1 MHSTFVLS
9 LFATAVSAQLSTIEK
24 HVGSLTL
31 SSSFEPVKE
40 SYWTGYPHHRRT
52 PFAVSPDG
60 KSAYLAYLDASETGV
75 HVQQVNPSTFAAVG
89 DAVTVSAGKEA
100 GGLVAHNDGFA
111 LLTNEAMPSG
121 TSNAPPESTPV
132 AVLYRYT
139 SGKETFKTWL
149 GGPSNAG
156 DMGMLA
162 SPDMNGDLAYSE
174 ASGMYGAYFVVTAYS
189 GSAQGH
195 FGDAIQ
201 YVNDNGTLEQI
212 QGASSSW
219 GCSHNTGIAFEAS
232 DSVPFASICSEDQGA
247 IWLNT
252 GATGMDKSGVKIS
265 NENVTNGAGNEA
277 MGGMSGSYSGLARF
291 QDSDSY
297 IFSWVSRGA
306 KDLTTNDWMGAG
318 YTHSVN
324 RTVNRNVAIATMSD
338 KKTLTGKQATSELV
352 ADGDSQINWITTGS
366 ADCSNA
372 HVATFDKTS
381 ALVTWE
387 EIAEP
392 TCDFVAM
399 GCKGA
404 YTGSYFQL
412 VTDGKKIGE
421 PVKATDVYV
430 AGDMVTMADGRVCWP
445 YVDMKWTLD
454 GPVQNAASVKQISF
468 ACMSNGG
475 NSSTPSASA
484 SAAPASSTPAA
495 TSAAAVKTSSV
506 AAKLS
511 SVAEKAESAGYGSQ
525 PETSAAAQVP
535 TDSTLPTFEFLTSGA
550 TITPPSTSIPATL
563 LPSIMYTTEFS
574 ASIPTEISSQVPPTN
589 PVEYTS
595 AVSASIPTE
604 VPSQVA
610 PTNPVEY
617 TSEVSASIPTEVPT
631 QIPGI
636 SIGLPGISIG
646 FSIGIDQPNP
656 SATFDLPA
664 SESFNPTNA
673 PAFTE
678 STDIPNPTIGPAS
691 STTPC
696 SSEITATP
704 APEAPVETPEASEVP
719 ATSTP
724 CTEEGEA
731 PVTTPAP
738 VETPEAS
745 EVPAAST
752 PCTEE
757 NEAPVSTPA
766 AIETPTPT
774 PQVPSGAETPCSEE
788 LEATATGAD
797 AQAPTFTPLPTEA
810 SVPYPTG
817 TDVPSRNSGRPFPTG
832 QWHHGGRPGF
842 GWGRPHPTGWKPWHG
857 RPRPV
862 GSFSPRP
869 SASTQPEKYDFGLG
883 KASSTPCTLETR
895 VRPTATDA
903 AH

>member
-9 LFATAVSAQLSTIEK
+9 LLATAVSAQLSTIEK
-24 HVGSLTL
+24 HVGSLAL
-31 SSSFEPVKE
+31 SSSFGPVKE

-75 HVQQVNPSTFAAVG
+75 HVQQVDPLTFAAVG
-89 DAVTVSAGKEA
+89 DAVTVSGGKEA

-111 LLTNEAMPSG
+111 LLTNEALPSG
-121 TSNAPPESTPV
+121 TSNAPPASTPV

-139 SGKETFKTWL
+139 SGKETFKTFL

-156 DMGMLA
+156 DMGMLS
-162 SPDMNGDLAYSE
+162 SPDLNGDLAYSE
-174 ASGMYGAYFVVTAYS
+174 AAGMYGAYFVVTAYS

-232 DSVPFASICSEDQGA
+232 DSAPFASICSEDQGA

-338 KKTLTGKQATSELV
+338 KKTLVGKQATSELG
-352 ADGDSQINWITTGS
+352 ADGDSQVNWITTGS

-392 TCDFVAM
+392 TCDFIAM

-412 VTDGKKIGE
+412 VTDGKKVGE

-454 GPVQNAASVKQISF
+454 GPVQNAASVKEISF
-468 ACMSNGG
+468 ACLSNGG
-475 NSSTPSASA
+475 SSS
-484 SAAPASSTPAA
+484 APASSSSSAPVA
-495 TSAAAVKTSSV
+495 TSAAASK
-506 AAKLS
+506 
-511 SVAEKAESAGYGSQ
+511 
-525 PETSAAAQVP
+525 TSAAAEEKPTSVAENAESSGIPVEIASSAAPEVP
-535 TDSTLPTFEFLTSGA
+535 ADSTLPTFEIVTSGA
-550 TITPPSTSIPATL
+550 TITPPSTSAVATA
-563 LPSIMYTTEFS
+563 LPSSAYGEYT
-574 ASIPTEISSQVPPTN
+574 ASIPIEVSSQVPAVSTIKASALPSTAYG
-589 PVEYTS
+589 EYT
-595 AVSASIPTE
+595 ASIPTE
-604 VPSQVA
+604 VS
-610 PTNPVEY
+610 
-617 TSEVSASIPTEVPT
+617 S
-631 QIPGI
+631 QIPAVSTGV
-636 SIGLPGISIG
+636 
-646 FSIGIDQPNP
+646 DQPAP
-656 SATFDLPA
+656 SSTFTLPA
-664 SESFNPTNA
+664 SESFNPTDA

-678 STDIPNPTIGPAS
+678 STDIPNPTIGPES
-691 STTPC
+691 SSTPC
-696 SSEITATP
+696 SSELTP
-704 APEAPVETPEASEVP
+704 TEAPEAPVETPEASEVP
-719 ATSTP
+719 EAPTTTATPAPEVPSEAEETP
-724 CTEEGEA
+724 CPEESAATATGVEA
-731 PVTTPAP
+731 EVPAVTTTPASQ
-738 VETPEAS
+738 TPSDAE
-745 EVPAAST
+745 
-752 PCTEE
+752 
-757 NEAPVSTPA
+757 
-766 AIETPTPT
+766 
-774 PQVPSGAETPCSEE
+774 ETPCSEE
-788 LEATATGAD
+788 TEATATGA
-797 AQAPTFTPLPTEA
+797 AAKSLTFTPLPTD
-810 SVPYPTG
+810 VPYPTG
-817 TDVPSRNSGRPFPTG
+817 TGSRSGHSGRPFPTG
-832 QWHHGGRPGF
+832 NWHHGGRPGF
-842 GWGRPHPTGWKPWHG
+842 GYGRPRPSGWGSWPGHG
-857 RPRPV
+857 RPRPT
-862 GSFSPRP
+862 GSFGSY
-869 SASTQPEKYDFGLG
+869 AGTQPEKFDFGL

-895 VRPTATDA
+895 VRPTATGTVY
-903 AH
+903 

>member
-9 LFATAVSAQLSTIEK
+9 LFATAVAAQLSSIEK
-24 HVGSLTL
+24 HVGSLAL
-31 SSSFEPVKE
+31 SSSFGPVKE

-75 HVQQVNPSTFAAVG
+75 HVQQVDPSTFAAVG
-89 DAVTVSAGKEA
+89 DAVTVAGGKEA

-149 GGPSNAG
+149 GGPDNVG
-156 DMGMLA
+156 GMGALA

-174 ASGMYGAYFVVTAYS
+174 AAGMYGAYFVVTAYS

-201 YVNDNGTLEQI
+201 YVNDKGTLEQI
-212 QGASSSW
+212 PGASSSW

-232 DSVPFASICSEDQGA
+232 DSAPFASICSEDQGA

-252 GATGMDKSGVKIS
+252 GTSGMDKSGVKIS

-338 KKTLTGKQATSELV
+338 KKTLVGEQATSELGP
-352 ADGDSQINWITTGS
+352 DGDSQVNWITTGS

-392 TCDFVAM
+392 TCDFIAM

-412 VTDGKKIGE
+412 VTDGKKVGE

-454 GPVQNAASVKQISF
+454 GPIRNAASVKEISF
-468 ACMSNGG
+468 ACLSNGG
-475 NSSTPSASA
+475 SSSTP
-484 SAAPASSTPAA
+484 APASSVVASS
-495 TSAAAVKTSSV
+495 SAAVGSSV
-506 AAKLS
+506 AAEAKPS
-511 SVAEKAESAGYGSQ
+511 SVAENAESTGAPVEIAS
-525 PETSAAAQVP
+525 SAAPELPA
-535 TDSTLPTFEFLTSGA
+535 DSDLPTFEIVTSGA
-550 TITPPSTSIPATL
+550 TITPPSTSAEATA
-563 LPSIMYTTEFS
+563 LPSSAYPEYT
-574 ASIPTEISSQVPPTN
+574 ASIPTELSSQVPAVSTGTPSAL
-589 PVEYTS
+589 PTS
-595 AVSASIPTE
+595 AYGEYPASIPTE
-604 VPSQVA
+604 VSSQVPA
-610 PTNPVEY
+610 
-617 TSEVSASIPTEVPT
+617 
-631 QIPGI
+631 I
-636 SIGLPGISIG
+636 STGL
-646 FSIGIDQPNP
+646 DQPAP
-656 SATFDLPA
+656 SSTFTLAA
-664 SESFNPTNA
+664 SESFNPTDA

-678 STDIPNPTIGPAS
+678 STDVPNPTIGPES
-691 STTPC
+691 STPC
-696 SSEITATP
+696 SSELLPT
-704 APEAPVETPEASEVP
+704 EAPVESPVQTPEASEVP
-719 ATSTP
+719 QAPEAPEVPATTAVPIETPTPEVPSEGVEETP
-724 CTEEGEA
+724 CTEE
-731 PVTTPAP
+731 P
-738 VETPEAS
+738 
-745 EVPAAST
+745 
-752 PCTEE
+752 
-757 NEAPVSTPA
+757 
-766 AIETPTPT
+766 
-774 PQVPSGAETPCSEE
+774 
-788 LEATATGAD
+788 EATATGVA
-797 AQAPTFTPLPTEA
+797 AENPALTPLPTEA
-810 SVPYPTG
+810 PFPTG
-817 TDVPSRNSGRPFPTG
+817 TATRNSGRPFPTG
-832 QWHHGGRPGF
+832 NWHHGDRPGF
-842 GWGRPHPTGWKPWHG
+842 GYGRPRPSGWGSRPGHG
-857 RPRPV
+857 RPRPT
-862 GSFSPRP
+862 GSFGSY
-869 SASTQPEKYDFGLG
+869 AGTQPEKFDFGLN

-895 VRPTATDA
+895 VRPTATNA
-903 AH
+903 AY

>member
-9 LFATAVSAQLSTIEK
+9 LLASSVAAALSSTNLEK
-24 HVGSLTL
+24 HVGALSL
-31 SSSFEPVKE
+31 SSSFGPVKE

-60 KSAYLAYLDASETGV
+60 KSAYLAYLDATESGV

-89 DAVTVSAGKEA
+89 DAVTVSGGKEA

-139 SGKETFKTWL
+139 SGKQTFKTWL
-149 GGPSNAG
+149 GGPDNAG

-338 KKTLTGKQATSELV
+338 KKTLVGDQATSELV
-352 ADGDSQINWITTGS
+352 ADGDSQVNWITTGS

-392 TCDFVAM
+392 TCDFIAM

-412 VTDGKKIGE
+412 VTDGKKVGE

-430 AGDMVTMADGRVCWP
+430 AGDMVTMTDGRICWP

-454 GPVQNAASVKQISF
+454 GPVQNAASVKEISF
-468 ACMSNGG
+468 ACMSNGAG
-475 NSSTPSASA
+475 SSTSSASA
-484 SAAPASSTPAA
+484 SASSASSAPAA
-495 TSAAAVKTSSV
+495 TSAAAVKTSS
-506 AAKLS
+506 AAAQKPT
-511 SVAEKAESAGYGSQ
+511 SVAENAESTGAPIEIETPAASASTAA
-525 PETSAAAQVP
+525 PEIPA
-535 TDSTLPTFEFLTSGA
+535 DSTLPTFEIVTSGA
-550 TITPPSTSIPATL
+550 TITPPSTTESATA
-563 LPSIMYTTEFS
+563 LP
-574 ASIPTEISSQVPPTN
+574 
-589 PVEYTS
+589 TS
-595 AVSASIPTE
+595 AYGEYSASIPTE
-604 VPSQVA
+604 VSSQVPA
-610 PTNPVEY
+610 
-617 TSEVSASIPTEVPT
+617 
-631 QIPGI
+631 I
-636 SIGLPGISIG
+636 ST
-646 FSIGIDQPNP
+646 GIDQPAP
-656 SATFDLPA
+656 SATFTLPV
-664 SESFNPTNA
+664 SESFVASEA

-678 STDIPNPTIGPAS
+678 STVIPNPTIGPES
-691 STTPC
+691 SSTPC
-696 SSEITATP
+696 SSEIVPTE
-704 APEAPVETPEASEVP
+704 APEAPI
-719 ATSTP
+719 
-724 CTEEGEA
+724 
-731 PVTTPAP
+731 
-738 VETPEAS
+738 ETPEAS

-752 PCTEE
+752 PCTEGE
-757 NEAPVSTPA
+757 VPATTAAPVN
-766 AIETPTPT
+766 TPTPE
-774 PQVPSGAETPCSEE
+774 VPSGAEAEV
-788 LEATATGAD
+788 
-797 AQAPTFTPLPTEA
+797 PTFTPLPTE
-810 SVPYPTG
+810 VPYPTG
-817 TDVPSRNSGRPFPTG
+817 TGIPSRNSGRPFPTG
-832 QWHHGGRPGF
+832 NWHHGGRPGF
-842 GWGRPHPTGWKPWHG
+842 GWGRPQPSGWGAWPGRGGARPTGSLG
-857 RPRPV
+857 
-862 GSFSPRP
+862 PRP
-869 SASTQPEKYDFGLG
+869 SAGTQPEKYDFGLG

-895 VRPTATDA
+895 IRPTATGA
-903 AH
+903 AY

>member
-1 MHSTFVLS
+1 MHSTLVLS
-9 LFATAVSAQLSTIEK
+9 LLATAVSAQLSTIEK
-24 HVGSLTL
+24 HVGSLAL
-31 SSSFEPVKE
+31 SSSFGPVKE

-89 DAVTVSAGKEA
+89 DAITVSGGKEA
-100 GGLVAHNDGFA
+100 GGLVAHDDGFA

-121 TSNAPPESTPV
+121 TSNAPPDNTPV

-352 ADGDSQINWITTGS
+352 ADGDSQVNWITTGS

-372 HVATFDKTS
+372 HVATFDKSS

-392 TCDFVAM
+392 TCDFIAM

-412 VTDGKKIGE
+412 VTDGKKVGE

-430 AGDMVTMADGRVCWP
+430 AGDMVTMADGRICWP

-454 GPVQNAASVKQISF
+454 GPVQNAASVKEISF

-475 NSSTPSASA
+475 NSSTPSTSA
-484 SAAPASSTPAA
+484 SAAPVSSAA
-495 TSAAAVKTSSV
+495 AIKTSAAA
-506 AAKLS
+506 ANPS
-511 SVAEKAESAGYGSQ
+511 SVAEKVESADYGSQ
-525 PETSAAAQVP
+525 PETSAAPQIP
-535 TDSTLPTFEFLTSGA
+535 TDSTLPTFEFVTSGA
-550 TITPPSTSIPATL
+550 TITPPSTSIPATA
-563 LPSIMYTTEFS
+563 LPSIKYTTELS
-574 ASIPTEISSQVPPTN
+574 VSIPTEVSSQVAPTN
-589 PVEYTS
+589 PVEYSS

-604 VPSQVA
+604 VPSQIA
-610 PTNPVEY
+610 PTNPIEY
-617 TSEVSASIPTEVPT
+617 TSKVSASIPTEVPT
-631 QIPGI
+631 QVPGISIGIPGI
-636 SIGLPGISIG
+636 SIGL
-646 FSIGIDQPNP
+646 SIGIDQPNP

-664 SESFNPTNA
+664 SESFNPTDA

-704 APEAPVETPEASEVP
+704 VPESPVETPEASEVP

-731 PVTTPAP
+731 PV
-738 VETPEAS
+738 
-745 EVPAAST
+745 
-752 PCTEE
+752 
-757 NEAPVSTPA
+757 STPA

-774 PQVPSGAETPCSEE
+774 PEVPSGVEETPCSEE
-788 LEATATGAD
+788 AAAAATSAEAEV
-797 AQAPTFTPLPTEA
+797 PTFTPLPTEA
-810 SVPYPTG
+810 PVPYPTG
-817 TDVPSRNSGRPFPTG
+817 TGSPSRNSGRPFPTG
-832 QWHHGGRPGF
+832 NWRHGGRPGF
-842 GWGRPHPTGWKPWHG
+842 GGGRPHPSGWKPWHG
-857 RPRPV
+857 RPRPTGSSGPRSSV
-862 GSFSPRP
+862 G
-869 SASTQPEKYDFGLG
+869 TQPEKYDFGLG
-883 KASSTPCTLETR
+883 KPSSTPCTLETR
-895 VRPTATDA
+895 VRPTATGA
-903 AH
+903 TY

>member
-1 MHSTFVLS
+1 MHSTFILS
-9 LFATAVSAQLSTIEK
+9 LLTSVVSAQLSSNNLEK

-31 SSSFEPVKE
+31 SSSFGPVKE

-89 DAVTVSAGKEA
+89 DAVTVTGGKEA

-149 GGPSNAG
+149 GGPSLSG

-162 SPDMNGDLAYSE
+162 SPDINGDLAYSE
-174 ASGMYGAYFVVTAYS
+174 ASGMYGAYIVVTAYS

-219 GCSHNTGIAFEAS
+219 GCSHNTGIAFEGS
-232 DSVPFASICSEDQGA
+232 DSVPFPSICSEDQGA

-252 GATGMDKSGVKIS
+252 GGTGMQNNGVKIS

-291 QDSDSY
+291 QGSDSY

-338 KKTLTGKQATSELV
+338 KKTLVGKQATSELV

-372 HVATFDKTS
+372 HVATFDKS
-381 ALVTWE
+381 NALVTWE

-392 TCDFVAM
+392 TCDYIAM
-399 GCKGA
+399 GCRGA

-412 VTDGKKIGE
+412 VADGKKVGE

-430 AGDMVTMADGRVCWP
+430 AGDMVTMADGRICWP

-454 GPVQNAASVKQISF
+454 GQVQNAASVKKISF
-468 ACMSNGG
+468 ACMSNGAG
-475 NSSTPSASA
+475 SSAPLAPASA
-484 SAAPASSTPAA
+484 SPASSAAGA
-495 TSAAAVKTSSV
+495 TSASTVKSSAAVKTP
-506 AAKLS
+506 AA
-511 SVAEKAESAGYGSQ
+511 AERPHSFAENAESTGASIGIETPAASASTGA
-525 PETSAAAQVP
+525 PEVP
-535 TDSTLPTFEFLTSGA
+535 ADSSLPTFEIVTSGA
-550 TITPPSTSIPATL
+550 TIMPPSTTVAATA
-563 LPSIMYTTEFS
+563 LPSIFYSAEYS
-574 ASIPTEISSQVPPTN
+574 ASIPTELSSQ
-589 PVEYTS
+589 
-595 AVSASIPTE
+595 IP
-604 VPSQVA
+604 A
-610 PTNPVEY
+610 
-617 TSEVSASIPTEVPT
+617 
-631 QIPGI
+631 I
-636 SIGLPGISIG
+636 STGK
-646 FSIGIDQPNP
+646 DQPAP
-656 SATFDLPA
+656 SATVTLPA
-664 SESFNPTNA
+664 SESFSPSDA

-678 STDIPNPTIGPAS
+678 STDIPNPTIGPES
-691 STTPC
+691 SSTPC
-696 SSEITATP
+696 SSGIVPTETPEYPGENVPTGAQSTAV
-704 APEAPVETPEASEVP
+704 PVETP
-719 ATSTP
+719 
-724 CTEEGEA
+724 
-731 PVTTPAP
+731 
-738 VETPEAS
+738 TPE
-745 EVPAAST
+745 
-752 PCTEE
+752 
-757 NEAPVSTPA
+757 
-766 AIETPTPT
+766 I
-774 PQVPSGAETPCSEE
+774 PSDAEGTPCSEE
-788 LEATATGAD
+788 AGATATSAE
-797 AQAPTFTPLPTEA
+797 AEVPTFTPLPTEI
-810 SVPYPTG
+810 PYPTG
-817 TDVPSRNSGRPFPTG
+817 NGSPSHGSGRPFPTG
-832 QWHHGGRPGF
+832 EWHNGGRPGF
-842 GWGRPHPTGWKPWHG
+842 GWGRPRPSGWGAWPGHGGARPTG
-857 RPRPV
+857 
-862 GSFSPRP
+862 SFGPRP
-869 SASTQPEKYDFGLG
+869 SAGTEPEKYDFGMG

-895 VRPTATDA
+895 VRPTATGA
-903 AH
+903 AY

>member
-9 LFATAVSAQLSTIEK
+9 LLATAVSAQLSTIEK
-24 HVGSLTL
+24 HVGSLAL
-31 SSSFEPVKE
+31 SSSFGPVKE

-89 DAVTVSAGKEA
+89 DAVTVSGGKEA

-121 TSNAPPESTPV
+121 TTNAPPESTPV

-162 SPDMNGDLAYSE
+162 SPDLNGDLAYSE

-338 KKTLTGKQATSELV
+338 KKTLTGEQATSELV
-352 ADGDSQINWITTGS
+352 ADGDSQVNWITTGS

-372 HVATFDKTS
+372 HVATFDKSS

-392 TCDFVAM
+392 TCDFIAM

-412 VTDGKKIGE
+412 VTDGKKVGE

-454 GPVQNAASVKQISF
+454 GPVQNAASVKEISF

-475 NSSTPSASA
+475 KASTPSASA
-484 SAAPASSTPAA
+484 SASPASSTPAA
-495 TSAAAVKTSSV
+495 SSAAAIKTSAAA
-506 AAKLS
+506 AKSS
-511 SVAEKAESAGYGSQ
+511 SVAEKAESASHGTQ
-525 PETSAAAQVP
+525 PEASAAPQGP
-535 TDSTLPTFEFLTSGA
+535 IDSALPTFEFVTSGA
-550 TITPPSTSIPATL
+550 TITPPSTSILATA
-563 LPSIMYTTEFS
+563 LPSI
-574 ASIPTEISSQVPPTN
+574 
-589 PVEYTS
+589 EYT
-595 AVSASIPTE
+595 AEYSASIPTE
-604 VPSQVA
+604 VSSQVA

-617 TSEVSASIPTEVPT
+617 TSEVAASIPTEVPT

-636 SIGLPGISIG
+636 SIGL
-646 FSIGIDQPNP
+646 SIGIDQPNP
-656 SATFDLPA
+656 SATFDLPV
-664 SESFNPTNA
+664 SESFNPTTA

-691 STTPC
+691 STPC
-696 SSEITATP
+696 TSEVTATP
-704 APEAPVETPEASEVP
+704 VPEAPVETPEV
-719 ATSTP
+719 
-724 CTEEGEA
+724 
-731 PVTTPAP
+731 
-738 VETPEAS
+738 S

-757 NEAPVSTPA
+757 GEAPVSTPA
-766 AIETPTPT
+766 AIETPTP
-774 PQVPSGAETPCSEE
+774 QVPSGAEETPCSEE
-788 LEATATGAD
+788 LEATATGAE
-797 AQAPTFTPLPTEA
+797 AQVPTFTPLPTEA
-810 SVPYPTG
+810 SVLYPTG
-817 TDVPSRNSGRPFPTG
+817 TGVPSHNSGRPFPTG

-842 GWGRPHPTGWKPWHG
+842 GWGRPHPTGWKPWHN
-857 RPRPV
+857 RPRPT
-862 GSFSPRP
+862 GNFGPRP
-869 SASTQPEKYDFGLG
+869 SAGTQPEKFDFGLG

-895 VRPTATDA
+895 VRPTATGVA
-903 AH
+903 Y

>member
-1 MHSTFVLS
+1 MHSTLVLS
-9 LFATAVSAQLSTIEK
+9 LLASSVSAALSSTNLEK
-24 HVGSLTL
+24 HVGSLAL
-31 SSSFEPVKE
+31 SSSFSPVKE

-75 HVQQVNPSTFAAVG
+75 HVQQVDPSTFAAVG

-111 LLTNEAMPSG
+111 LLTNEAMPTG
-121 TSNAPPESTPV
+121 TSNAPPDSTPV

-139 SGKETFKTWL
+139 SGKQTFKTWL
-149 GGPSNAG
+149 GGPDNAG

-306 KDLTTNDWMGAG
+306 KDLTTNDWMGSG

-338 KKTLTGKQATSELV
+338 KKTLVGEQATSELV

-392 TCDFVAM
+392 TCDFIAM

-412 VTDGKKIGE
+412 VTDGKKVGE

-430 AGDMVTMADGRVCWP
+430 AGDMVTMADGRICWP
-445 YVDMKWTLD
+445 YVDMEWTLD
-454 GPVQNAASVKQISF
+454 GPVQNAASVKEISF
-468 ACMSNGG
+468 ACMSNGAG
-475 NSSTPSASA
+475 SSTPSASA
-484 SAAPASSTPAA
+484 SAAPASSAPAA
-495 TSAAAVKTSSV
+495 TSAAAVKTSS
-506 AAKLS
+506 AAAQKPT
-511 SVAEKAESAGYGSQ
+511 SVAENAESTGA
-525 PETSAAAQVP
+525 PVENETSAASASTAAPEVP
-535 TDSTLPTFEFLTSGA
+535 ADSSLPTFEIVTSGA
-550 TITPPSTSIPATL
+550 TITPPSTTAIATA
-563 LPSIMYTTEFS
+563 LPSSAYGEYS
-574 ASIPTEISSQVPPTN
+574 ASIPTEISSQV
-589 PVEYTS
+589 S
-595 AVSASIPTE
+595 AINTV
-604 VPSQVA
+604 
-610 PTNPVEY
+610 
-617 TSEVSASIPTEVPT
+617 
-631 QIPGI
+631 
-636 SIGLPGISIG
+636 
-646 FSIGIDQPNP
+646 DQPAP
-656 SATFDLPA
+656 SATFTLPA
-664 SESFNPTNA
+664 SESFVASEA

-678 STDIPNPTIGPAS
+678 STDIPNPTIGPES
-691 STTPC
+691 SSTPC
-696 SSEITATP
+696 SSEIIPTE
-704 APEAPVETPEASEVP
+704 APEAPEAPETPVETPDASEVP
-719 ATSTP
+719 
-724 CTEEGEA
+724 
-731 PVTTPAP
+731 
-738 VETPEAS
+738 
-745 EVPAAST
+745 EVSAAST
-752 PCTEE
+752 PCTEG
-757 NEAPVSTPA
+757 EAPATTA
-766 AIETPTPT
+766 APIETPAPE
-774 PQVPSGAETPCSEE
+774 VPSDAEETPCSEE
-788 LEATATGAD
+788 ATATGAEAEAPSVTPLPTEVPSDAEKTPCSEEATATGA
-797 AQAPTFTPLPTEA
+797 AAEVPTFTPLPTE
-810 SVPYPTG
+810 VPYPTG
-817 TDVPSRNSGRPFPTG
+817 TGIPSRNSGRPFPTG
-832 QWHHGGRPGF
+832 NWHHGGRPGF
-842 GWGRPHPTGWKPWHG
+842 GWGRPHPSGWGAWHG
-857 RPRPV
+857 RGGARPTGIV
-862 GSFSPRP
+862 GPRP
-869 SASTQPEKYDFGLG
+869 SAGFQPEKYDFGLG

-895 VRPTATDA
+895 VRPTATGA
-903 AH
+903 TY

>member
-1 MHSTFVLS
+1 MFQSAFVFS
-9 LFATAVSAQLSTIEK
+9 LLASAVSAQLSSANLEK
-24 HVGSLTL
+24 HVASLAL
-31 SSSFEPVKE
+31 SSSFGPVKE

-89 DAVTVSAGKEA
+89 DAVTVTAGKEA

-121 TSNAPPESTPV
+121 TTNAPPESTPV

-149 GGPSNAG
+149 GGPDNAG

-201 YVNDNGTLEQI
+201 YVNENGTLEQI

-219 GCSHNTGIAFEAS
+219 GCSHNTGIAFEGA
-232 DSVPFASICSEDQGA
+232 DSVPFPSICSEDQGA

-252 GATGMDKSGVKIS
+252 GGTGMDKSGVKIS

-306 KDLTTNDWMGAG
+306 KDLSTNDWMGAG
-318 YTHSVN
+318 YTHSIN

-338 KKTLTGKQATSELV
+338 KKTLVGEQATSELV
-352 ADGDSQINWITTGS
+352 ADGDSQINWITTGD

-392 TCDFVAM
+392 TCDFIAM

-412 VTDGKKIGE
+412 VTDGKKVGE

-430 AGDMVTMADGRVCWP
+430 AGDMVTMPDGRVCWP

-454 GPVQNAASVKQISF
+454 GPVQNAASVKEISF
-468 ACMSNGG
+468 ACMSNGAG
-475 NSSTPSASA
+475 SSTPSASA
-484 SAAPASSTPAA
+484 SAASTSSASAT
-495 TSAAAVKTSSV
+495 TSAAAEKPTSV
-506 AAKLS
+506 T
-511 SVAEKAESAGYGSQ
+511 VNAESTDA
-525 PETSAAAQVP
+525 PVEMETSATTSSTTAAEIP
-535 TDSTLPTFEFLTSGA
+535 ADSTLPTFELVTSGA
-550 TITPPSTSIPATL
+550 TITPPSTTIAATA
-563 LPSIMYTTEFS
+563 LPSVFYSDEYS
-574 ASIPTEISSQVPPTN
+574 VSIPTEISSQVP
-589 PVEYTS
+589 
-595 AVSASIPTE
+595 A
-604 VPSQVA
+604 
-610 PTNPVEY
+610 
-617 TSEVSASIPTEVPT
+617 
-631 QIPGI
+631 I
-636 SIGLPGISIG
+636 STGV
-646 FSIGIDQPNP
+646 DQPAP
-656 SATFDLPA
+656 SATVTLPA

-678 STDIPNPTIGPAS
+678 STDIPNPTIGPES
-691 STTPC
+691 SSTPC
-696 SSEITATP
+696 SSELVPT
-704 APEAPVETPEASEVP
+704 ETPEASE
-719 ATSTP
+719 
-724 CTEEGEA
+724 A
-731 PVTTPAP
+731 P
-738 VETPEAS
+738 
-745 EVPAAST
+745 EVPAASST
-752 PCTEE
+752 SCTES
-757 NEAPVSTPA
+757 EAPATTAVPTETPA
-766 AIETPTPT
+766 
-774 PQVPSGAETPCSEE
+774 PQVPSNADETPCPEESEP
-788 LEATATGAD
+788 TATRAE
-797 AQAPTFTPLPTEA
+797 ASVPPYTPLPTEA
-810 SVPYPTG
+810 PYPSGTG
-817 TDVPSRNSGRPFPTG
+817 RPSHGWGRPFPTG
-832 QWHHGGRPGF
+832 KWHHSGRT
-842 GWGRPHPTGWKPWHG
+842 RPTG
-857 RPRPV
+857 
-862 GSFSPRP
+862 SFGPRP
-869 SASTQPEKYDFGLG
+869 SSGLQPAKYDVG
-883 KASSTPCTLETR
+883 KAASTPCTLETR
-895 VRPTATDA
+895 VRPTATGVA
-903 AH
+903 Y

>member
-9 LFATAVSAQLSTIEK
+9 LLATAGSAQLSSIEK

-31 SSSFEPVKE
+31 SSSFGPVKE

-75 HVQQVNPSTFAAVG
+75 HVQQVDPTTFAAVG
-89 DAVTVSAGKEA
+89 DAVTVTGGKEA

-149 GGPSNAG
+149 GGPDNAG
-156 DMGMLA
+156 GMGMLA

-174 ASGMYGAYFVVTAYS
+174 AAGMYGAYFVVTAYS

-201 YVNDNGTLEQI
+201 YVNEKGTLEQI
-212 QGASSSW
+212 PGASSSW

-232 DSVPFASICSEDQGA
+232 DSAPFASICSEDQGA

-338 KKTLTGKQATSELV
+338 KKTLVGEQATSELGP
-352 ADGDSQINWITTGS
+352 DGDSQVNWITTGS

-392 TCDFVAM
+392 TCDFIAM

-412 VTDGKKIGE
+412 VTDGKKVGE

-454 GPVQNAASVKQISF
+454 GPVRNAASVKEISF

-475 NSSTPSASA
+475 SSSTP
-484 SAAPASSTPAA
+484 APASSASSAPA
-495 TSAAAVKTSSV
+495 TSAAAVGSS
-506 AAKLS
+506 AAAEAKPS
-511 SVAEKAESAGYGSQ
+511 SVAENAESTGAPIEIAS
-525 PETSAAAQVP
+525 SAAPELPA
-535 TDSTLPTFEFLTSGA
+535 DSDLPTFEIVTSGA
-550 TITPPSTSIPATL
+550 TITPPSTTAAATA
-563 LPSIMYTTEFS
+563 LPSS
-574 ASIPTEISSQVPPTN
+574 A
-589 PVEYTS
+589 YGDY
-595 AVSASIPTE
+595 SASIPTE
-604 VPSQVA
+604 VSSQVPA
-610 PTNPVEY
+610 VSTGTPSALPTSAYGEY
-617 TSEVSASIPTEVPT
+617 SASIPTEVSSQVPV
-631 QIPGI
+631 I
-636 SIGLPGISIG
+636 STGL
-646 FSIGIDQPNP
+646 DQPAP
-656 SATFDLPA
+656 SSTFTLPA
-664 SESFNPTNA
+664 SESFNPTDA

-678 STDIPNPTIGPAS
+678 STDIPNPTVGPES
-691 STTPC
+691 SSTPC
-696 SSEITATP
+696 SSEIVPT
-704 APEAPVETPEASEVP
+704 EAPVETPVETPAPEVP
-719 ATSTP
+719 SEDEEETP
-724 CTEEGEA
+724 CTEEPEA
-731 PVTTPAP
+731 TVTGINTDVPTATETPI
-738 VETPEAS
+738 VETS
-745 EVPAAST
+745 
-752 PCTEE
+752 
-757 NEAPVSTPA
+757 AP
-766 AIETPTPT
+766 ETP
-774 PQVPSGAETPCSEE
+774 SDDAEETPCSEE
-788 LEATATGAD
+788 PEATATGA
-797 AQAPTFTPLPTEA
+797 AAENSALTPLPTEA
-810 SVPYPTG
+810 PYPTG
-817 TDVPSRNSGRPFPTG
+817 AGTATRNSGRPFPTG
-832 QWHHGGRPGF
+832 NWHHGGRPGF
-842 GWGRPHPTGWKPWHG
+842 GYGHPRPSGWGAWPGRG
-857 RPRPV
+857 RPRPT
-862 GSFSPRP
+862 GSFGSY
-869 SASTQPEKYDFGLG
+869 AGTQPEKFDFGLS

-895 VRPTATDA
+895 IRPTATGVA
-903 AH
+903 Y